1 MILFEET
8 NESELKEIHSHHEI
22 ATRKIDCI
30 SIDELIAEEELNS
43 NREFMDDEEL
53 AYNLIEEYYE

>member
-22 ATRKIDCI
+22 AIKTSDYI
-30 SIDELIAEEELNS
+30 SIDDLVDKELNS
-43 NREFMDDEEL
+43 DKEFMDDEEL
-53 AYNLIEEYYE
+53 IYSQIEEYYE